1 MSEFESLQ
9 RVLNGVVEHQSQYVK
24 KLDDEPRPA
33 EPPVDGPRLPRHDSL
48 PNSAESSPVHK
59 KLVASQPTSPA
70 MSNASSTSSNKRT
83 SFDTRLMTG
92 FYEACVSKLV
102 EQEPKWNENWQSN
115 EYPFELSKKNK
126 IYELFK
132 NHIKVNSE
140 QCILIQNFDYSDL
153 LAFESF
159 LQSLKYDG
167 LSSITKYKH
176 YLESRDLNKINL
188 DLVILHEKYG
198 LIVVDTKESDYLD
211 NKRRTKIK
219 THLSQVRYC
228 FENLAKLIN
237 EAKGLHGA
245 ELVKL
250 PVVEVLALPNIYERP
265 RPSTPSDKNKP
276 TADKNHTSK
285 PRDLSYLIK
294 SDLEDF
300 SKWWN
305 ENIVEKHVEQ
315 PTIDKK
321 TRIGSYTN
329 LLSLINC
336 VRNNLVIPVVSEEVD
351 ERKKEHDEKK
361 KESDEKKKERDEHDE
376 KPKGDES
383 KTKSDDSET
392 GKYRYNVCA
401 EFFHEKH
408 ERLRTLSKV
417 CLVSND
423 KDKIRRAVGLQILW
437 VLLNDAQKKL
447 SVVTTDKAYYED
459 YFQKQRKLY
468 NTTLNNVRFYSDMQ
482 SCPDTTEAHTLRK
495 DNEMW
500 MFVVEAS
507 MLNEVFERTK
517 DFNAYWIFAH
527 EANREQLKEKLAK
540 HKEVKSADLDELS
553 EIDRA
558 LLDTK
563 PWMSDLKL
571 KFPLRLQ
578 CDLLVIGDIIAP
590 NQSKMLN
597 EYLKDSVQSK
607 YYQPISK
614 KLRSVKYLRGG
625 AIENI
630 RQVLKMHDQI
640 QAKIIILHVGDE
652 DIFKTRNA
660 QTTIEY
666 IKELTSLVKEYC
678 PKSFVVLSTLMR
690 RMSKSE
696 NILSQEVNKGI
707 INFCKQSKDT
717 ANYFYMLNNHFNPD
731 FHTFEGKVLSNKG
744 LRLYVD
750 NILFVVDYFYVKKNK
765 QN

>member
-1 MSEFESLQ
+1 
-9 RVLNGVVEHQSQYVK
+9 
-24 KLDDEPRPA
+24 
-33 EPPVDGPRLPRHDSL
+33 
-48 PNSAESSPVHK
+48 
-59 KLVASQPTSPA
+59 
-70 MSNASSTSSNKRT
+70 
-83 SFDTRLMTG
+83 
-92 FYEACVSKLV
+92 
-102 EQEPKWNENWQSN
+102 
-115 EYPFELSKKNK
+115 
-126 IYELFK
+126 
-132 NHIKVNSE
+132 
-140 QCILIQNFDYSDL
+140 
-153 LAFESF
+153 
-159 LQSLKYDG
+159 
-167 LSSITKYKH
+167 
-176 YLESRDLNKINL
+176 
-188 DLVILHEKYG
+188 
-198 LIVVDTKESDYLD
+198 
-211 NKRRTKIK
+211 
-219 THLSQVRYC
+219 
-228 FENLAKLIN
+228 
-237 EAKGLHGA
+237 
-245 ELVKL
+245 
-250 PVVEVLALPNIYERP
+250 
-265 RPSTPSDKNKP
+265 
-276 TADKNHTSK
+276 
-285 PRDLSYLIK
+285 
-294 SDLEDF
+294 
-300 SKWWN
+300 
-305 ENIVEKHVEQ
+305 
-315 PTIDKK
+315 
-321 TRIGSYTN
+321 
-329 LLSLINC
+329 
-336 VRNNLVIPVVSEEVD
+336 
-351 ERKKEHDEKK
+351 
-361 KESDEKKKERDEHDE
+361 
-376 KPKGDES
+376 
-383 KTKSDDSET
+383 
-392 GKYRYNVCA
+392 
-401 EFFHEKH
+401 
-408 ERLRTLSKV
+408 
-417 CLVSND
+417 
-423 KDKIRRAVGLQILW
+423 
-437 VLLNDAQKKL
+437 LNDAQKKL
-447 SVVTTDKAYYED
+447 SVVTADKAYYEE
-459 YFQKQRKLY
+459 YFQKQRRLY

-500 MFVVEAS
+500 MFAVEAS

-527 EANREQLKEKLAK
+527 TSEANREQLKEKLAK

-553 EIDRA
+553 EMDRA

-578 CDLLVIGDIIAP
+578 CDLLLIGDIIAP

-731 FHTFEGKVLSNKG
+731 YHTFEGKTLSNKG